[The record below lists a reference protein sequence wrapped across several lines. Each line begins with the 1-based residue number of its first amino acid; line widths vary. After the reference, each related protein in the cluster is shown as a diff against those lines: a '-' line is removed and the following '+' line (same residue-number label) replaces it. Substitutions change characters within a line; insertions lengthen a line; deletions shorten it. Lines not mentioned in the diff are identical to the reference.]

1 MGGHLAAAGKKQ
13 HEKRDL
19 VGWTLVASAVIHVS
33 IWSAIVFFEAAK
45 PVVENISLELIEPPS
60 EIAQEEKPQ
69 EQKPLVER
77 VKKIIPPE
85 EQQVVDQDDKQ
96 LNDEVDQ
103 KTRFLGKHNQKVV
116 RQQIAKNLG
125 EFKNVGEKK
134 GEAAPE
140 MKVAKADQ
148 PIDFK
153 PKFDLTRTIQ
163 ERDEREKAVEDASE
177 ITIPT
182 VNLEARK
189 PAQNQPTKKKPD
201 VGRGAGGEQSQT
213 LDYIKELE
221 PGLETALSTKEFV
234 YHGFFSR
241 IRRQLEQ
248 HWGPGVKRKIDEMQR
263 KGRMPASTDD
273 RVTKCLV
280 TLDKRGNIMKV
291 QVIGDSGLRELDEAA
306 VDAFRSAAPFPNPPD
321 GMVDDDGTIKIRWDF
336 VLEA

>member
-1 MGGHLAAAGKKQ
+1 MGGHLAAAGKRQ
-13 HEKRDL
+13 QQNRDFI
-19 VGWTLVASAVIHVS
+19 GWTILASAVLHVS
-33 IWSAIVFFEAAK
+33 IWTTVVFLEPSK
-45 PVVENISLELIEPPS
+45 PVVENVSLELIESIPETP
-60 EIAQEEKPQ
+60 AEKPA
-69 EQKPLVER
+69 EQKVAVER
-77 VKKIIPPE
+77 VKKIVPPE
-85 EQQVVDQDDKQ
+85 EQQVVDQDDKK
-96 LNDEVDQ
+96 LNDEVDE

-116 RQQIAKNLG
+116 RQQIAKNRG
-125 EFKNVGEKK
+125 EFKNVGEKQ

-140 MKVAKADQ
+140 MKVAKLDHL
-148 PIDFK
+148 DFK

-189 PAQNQPTKKKPD
+189 PAQNQPTKKRPD

-248 HWGPGVKRKIDEMQR
+248 HWGPGVKRRITEMQR
-263 KGRMPASTDD
+263 KGRMIASSDD
-273 RVTKCLV
+273 KVTKCLV
-280 TLDKRGNIMKV
+280 TLDKRGNIVRV
-291 QVIGDSGLRELDEAA
+291 QVIGDSGFRELDEAA
-306 VDAFRSAAPFPNPPD
+306 VEAFRSAAPFPNPPD
-321 GMVDDDGTIKIRWDF
+321 GMIDEDGTIKIRWDF